1 MMLHRLAR
9 DSGGLVQYHGADARI
24 ELGGRRIFLVHYP
37 DYGYAMACTGEW
49 DLVCCGHSHCAG
61 VEQVANVKGG
71 RSWLANPGT
80 VAALGRSGDV
90 DPRRPRVDAIR
101 HPQTPGR
108 VDAWPNSSNLWR
120 HSFFLSAG
128 AGALCR
134 IIDARS
140 PNELRH
146 KYRARAPRSRG
157 REEIVFASNPFAEIS
172 ASVPPAV
179 MQAYV
184 VLMIVLVAAGTLFD
198 VVHKG
203 SARYFFENWRKSKGK
218 GAKPLGGGE
227 LVSIAVKTGVVDV
240 LTSGEFCNPRRR
252 IAHLLGM
259 YGFVIY
265 VVTTAILIFG
275 YPTTA
280 TPAPGILPLLWWIGG
295 LMICVGGYWFWFFIR
310 VDVAAEGHSPFRL
323 VRADL
328 FILSLLASATLGLI
342 WAFLQS
348 KGSAGAGVFFGL
360 YILATTVLFA
370 GVPWSKFAHMF
381 FKPAAAFEKRVSE
394 ANGTVENLPTQT
406 RDDPEQ
412 RQRHSM
418 ELLRDAPLN
427 MGLGI
432 KREAPRHY

>member
-1 MMLHRLAR
+1 M
-9 DSGGLVQYHGADARI
+9 
-24 ELGGRRIFLVHYP
+24 
-37 DYGYAMACTGEW
+37 
-49 DLVCCGHSHCAG
+49 
-61 VEQVANVKGG
+61 
-71 RSWLANPGT
+71 
-80 VAALGRSGDV
+80 
-90 DPRRPRVDAIR
+90 
-101 HPQTPGR
+101 
-108 VDAWPNSSNLWR
+108 
-120 HSFFLSAG
+120 
-128 AGALCR
+128 
-134 IIDARS
+134 
-140 PNELRH
+140 
-146 KYRARAPRSRG
+146 
-157 REEIVFASNPFAEIS
+157 VFASNPFAEIS

-203 SARYFFENWRKSKGK
+203 SARYFFENWRRSKGK
-218 GAKPLGGGE
+218 DARPLGGGE
-227 LVSIAVKTGVVDV
+227 LLSIAVKTGVVDV

-265 VVTTAILIFG
+265 VVATAILIFG
-275 YPTTA
+275 YPTPA
-280 TPAPGILPLLWWIGG
+280 TPAPAILPLLWWIGG

-310 VDVAAEGHSPFRL
+310 VDVAAEGRSPFRL
-323 VRADL
+323 MRADL
-328 FILSLLASATLGLI
+328 FILSLLASATLGLV

-348 KGSAGAGVFFGL
+348 RGASGAGVFFGL
-360 YILATTVLFA
+360 YIAATTVLFA

-394 ANGTVENLPTQT
+394 ANGTAENLPTQT
-406 RDDPEQ
+406 RDDPAQ

-418 ELLRDAPLN
+418 ELLRDAPMD